1 MTNQTC
7 YTVNECYRGTKEED
21 DVLNWLNFGMYRPEM
36 FVLGGYLVIM
46 NVGIRVDLREYKK
59 LLLLVTLIWTIASG
73 FIVLK
78 TTVFGPLPDLGLV
91 SVTDEVIAW
100 AFSLSFMPLACW
112 IAIQRLFKKHWLY
125 SVLLGLVLALA
136 YAFIWDKIN
145 FEEVVIPLNAEGS
158 MDFITGGGEWT
169 SAEGRFFQ
177 STGFDMFSS
186 CLLIL
191 GIALTTNSL
200 RILKFRELNELR
212 LMASLAKS
220 KMSLLKAQ
228 VHPHFMFNTLNT
240 VAGLMEED
248 VEKAQSVLEDFSHLL
263 RTSLRQSEQ
272 QHVSLRDELGFIR
285 RYLAIEK
292 IRFGDKIGVE
302 WLIGEEYLDAAI
314 PHMLLQ
320 PLVENV
326 INHAFPVYQGGEQ
339 LTICAEKNEQILSLM
354 VEDNGCG
361 IEPDKKHG
369 VGLQTVKER
378 VTMLFGSEGRF
389 TIARRDEGGT
399 RVVISFPYSRYQN
412 QGIVLEN
419 AK

>member
-1 MTNQTC
+1 
-7 YTVNECYRGTKEED
+7 
-21 DVLNWLNFGMYRPEM
+21 MYRPEM
-36 FVLGGYLVIM
+36 FVRGGYLAIM
-46 NVGIRVDLREYKK
+46 NAGISVDLREYKK
-59 LLLLVTLIWTIASG
+59 LLLLVALIWTIASG

-78 TTVFGPLPDLGLV
+78 TTVFGPLSDLGLV
-91 SVTDEVIAW
+91 SLTDEVIAW
-100 AFSLSFMPLACW
+100 AFSLSFIPLACW
-112 IAIQRLFKKHWLY
+112 IAIQRLFKNHWLY

-145 FEEVVIPLNAEGS
+145 LEEVIIPLNAEGS
-158 MDFITGGGEWT
+158 MGFIAEGAEWT
-169 SAEGRFFQ
+169 GTKGRFFQ

-191 GIALTTNSL
+191 GIAFTTNSL
-200 RILKFRELNELR
+200 RVLKFRELNELR
-212 LMASLAKS
+212 LKASLAKS

-240 VAGLMEED
+240 VAGLMEKD
-248 VEKAQSVLEDFSHLL
+248 VDKAQSVLEDFSHLL

-272 QHVSLRDELGFIR
+272 QHVSLRDELSFIR
-285 RYLAIEK
+285 HYLAIEK
-292 IRFGDKIGVE
+292 VRFGDKIDVV
-302 WLIGEEYLDAAI
+302 WLIEENCLDAAI

-339 LTICAEKNEQILSLM
+339 LTICVEKHEQTLSLM

-369 VGLQTVKER
+369 VGLQTVNER
-378 VTMLFGSEGRF
+378 VSMLFGNEGKF

-399 RVVISFPYSRYQN
+399 RVVITLSYNPYQN
-412 QGIVLEN
+412 QEIALEN
-419 AK
+419 AE